1 MTNSTKQTSSIIK
14 RIKNFPTTLVEVNIT
29 QSILS
34 SKLASMDKSTIEMI
48 VNTII
53 HLIKNVLDKTY
64 DKIDCIGYRI
74 DTLKNDFF
82 SYDHI
87 QHRLIFIGNGFE
99 KKLPVLKEKLKTFV
113 KTKMGDPFSMI
124 VREEQDND
132 EVYTYFKNQVENTSN
147 KKEFISDKMLKF
159 YHSDLYSISEQGW
172 HILNPKELKSS
183 FVVFE

>member
-1 MTNSTKQTSSIIK
+1 MTNSTKQTCSIIK

-34 SKLASMDKSTIEMI
+34 SKLASIDKSTIEMI
-48 VNTII
+48 VNSII

-87 QHRLIFIGNGFE
+87 QHRLIFMGKGFE
-99 KKLPVLKEKLKTFV
+99 RKLPVLKEKLKSFV
-113 KTKMGDPFSMI
+113 KTKMGDSFSLI
-124 VREEQDND
+124 VREEQYND
-132 EVYTYFKNQVENTSN
+132 EVNTYFKNQVENSTN

-159 YHSDLYSISEQGW
+159 YHTDLYSISEQGW

>member
-1 MTNSTKQTSSIIK
+1 MTITSKQTSSIIK

-34 SKLASMDKSTIEMI
+34 SKLASMDKSTIEMV

-64 DKIDCIGYRI
+64 DKIDCIAYRI

-82 SYDHI
+82 TYDHI
-87 QHRLIFIGNGFE
+87 QHRLIFMGNGFE
-99 KKLPVLKEKLKTFV
+99 KKLPVLKEKLKSFV
-113 KTKMGDPFSMI
+113 KTKMGDPFSLI
-124 VREEQDND
+124 VREEQDSD
-132 EVYTYFKNQVENTSN
+132 EVYTYFKNQVENSTN

-159 YHSDLYSISEQGW
+159 YHPDLYSISEQGW
-172 HILNPKELKSS
+172 YILNPKELKSS